1 MTRINTIPPNKLC
14 DSHLIAEYR
23 EILRVFKLAKHDE
36 KAPKEFTLGNGHVK
50 FFFNKL
56 QYTHERFNSLR
67 QEILDRGFKPKMEFD
82 SEILESK
89 RYLYNPWEAT
99 EISKELIR
107 QRILERAL
115 TMKNIRYRGE
125 LITFDQYKQLLYD

>member
-1 MTRINTIPPNKLC
+1 
-14 DSHLIAEYR
+14 
-23 EILRVFKLAKHDE
+23 
-36 KAPKEFTLGNGHVK
+36 
-50 FFFNKL
+50 
-56 QYTHERFNSLR
+56 
-67 QEILDRGFKPKMEFD
+67 MEFD
-82 SEILESK
+82 PEILESK

-125 LITFDQYKQLLYD
+125 LITFDQYKKLLYD